1 MVIVV
6 VNPWKG
12 KYGGFVSEII
22 GYNNK
27 KQKHNANLMKNN
39 KLFTFLYQFDFV
51 PPSYIIPSSKQVEF
65 NLLPA
70 LGKRYNSGVY
80 LESM

>member
-1 MVIVV
+1 MVVVV

-12 KYGGFVSEII
+12 KYGGLVSEII

-39 KLFTFLYQFDFV
+39 KSFTFFI
-51 PPSYIIPSSKQVEF
+51 S
-65 NLLPA
+65 
-70 LGKRYNSGVY
+70 
-80 LESM
+80 